1 MNINFFWEVKRSN
14 KVVTIAINVK
24 VKLTAIIHKFLIKSV
39 WIVSELI
46 NSDRFRQNL
55 ISFVG
60 FSNINLWRTGNLKIS
75 K

>member
-14 KVVTIAINVK
+14 KVVTIVINVK
-24 VKLTAIIHKFLIKSV
+24 VKLTAIIHKLLIRSV

-46 NSDRFRQNL
+46 NSDRFRQKL

-60 FSNINLWRTGNLKIS
+60 FSNINL
-75 K
+75 